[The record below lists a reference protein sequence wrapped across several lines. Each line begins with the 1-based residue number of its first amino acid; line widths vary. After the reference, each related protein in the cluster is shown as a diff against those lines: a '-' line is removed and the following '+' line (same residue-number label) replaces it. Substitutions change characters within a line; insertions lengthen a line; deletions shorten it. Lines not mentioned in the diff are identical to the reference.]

1 MRTRR
6 SSILVFTLWVLVFL
20 SVFSLGIG
28 RKTSGNLMVSR
39 YFKNR
44 LITYYLAK
52 AGIEMGIYELDKDE
66 TPFYDTLNEFWANN
80 DKIFKDIP
88 LGLGCITLSYTLP
101 ISGSLLENNNQG
113 EAIGKQP
120 VFYGIM
126 DESNKININ
135 KVPVKVLKNL
145 LINLGKVDEKSAN
158 DIASSI
164 VDWRDRDVIVSQG
177 GAENNYYQSLKM
189 PYKCKN
195 RSFEVLEELLLVKG
209 VSFEIFSKIKDV
221 ITVYGQDK
229 VNVNTSSWQV
239 LYGIGF
245 SEYLSKRIVDFRK
258 GEDGVDG
265 TEDDRVFKTAGG
277 IRGIG
282 ALFTEESLEI
292 NSYIGF
298 LDVKTNTVR
307 IKSQGM
313 IKIENKIKSQ
323 AVITCVVSR
332 ADKKEYEFLYW
343 HEN

>member
-1 MRTRR
+1 
-6 SSILVFTLWVLVFL
+6 
-20 SVFSLGIG
+20 
-28 RKTSGNLMVSR
+28 
-39 YFKNR
+39 
-44 LITYYLAK
+44 
-52 AGIEMGIYELDKDE
+52 
-66 TPFYDTLNEFWANN
+66 
-80 DKIFKDIP
+80 
-88 LGLGCITLSYTLP
+88 
-101 ISGSLLENNNQG
+101 
-113 EAIGKQP
+113 
-120 VFYGIM
+120 
-126 DESNKININ
+126 
-135 KVPVKVLKNL
+135 
-145 LINLGKVDEKSAN
+145 
-158 DIASSI
+158 
-164 VDWRDRDVIVSQG
+164 
-177 GAENNYYQSLKM
+177 
-189 PYKCKN
+189 
-195 RSFEVLEELLLVKG
+195 
-209 VSFEIFSKIKDV
+209 
-221 ITVYGQDK
+221 VYGQDK

-239 LYGIGF
+239 LHGIGF